1 MARGR
6 AKTQQP
12 QAQGQ
17 GKGRA
22 RGRPKSDPIVTGEK
36 NVTDD
41 TTSSG
46 VVKRLQLTPTR
57 SNMTGCEDSQAGEQG
72 EINGTIEITTEVGQA
87 EGVTQKGKEKSTPDL
102 TTWAKGHMVAQLDK
116 QKVEP
121 EIQKWKCALIA
132 YFLGETP
139 GYNVICR
146 YIAANWKNIEAP
158 EVFYHDE
165 GYYIIKFQS
174 IEDMQAI
181 YYTRH
186 YSINNRPIILKQWTP
201 NFDFS
206 VEFPSEI
213 PLWVLF
219 PNLPMNYWGCGS
231 FSRIARLVG
240 NPIYDDECTS
250 EQTRISYARM
260 LIEVEYDWRSEFC
273 DKCMRVGHK
282 CIEQQVAAPQVQM
295 KRRQQKNVT
304 QVWKHKKL
312 VTEQGTII
320 ESNKDEQQVSP
331 KAG

>member
-1 MARGR
+1 
-6 AKTQQP
+6 
-12 QAQGQ
+12 
-17 GKGRA
+17 
-22 RGRPKSDPIVTGEK
+22 
-36 NVTDD
+36 
-41 TTSSG
+41 
-46 VVKRLQLTPTR
+46 
-57 SNMTGCEDSQAGEQG
+57 MTGCEDSQAGEQG

-116 QKVEP
+116 QEVEP

-139 GYNVICR
+139 GYNVICI

-186 YSINNRPIILKQWTP
+186 YSINNRTIILKQWTP

-231 FSRIARLVG
+231 LSRIARLVG

-250 EQTRISYARM
+250 KQTRISYARM
-260 LIEVEYDWRSEFC
+260 FIKVNVTKALPTQITIMDPNGEQYVQKVEYDWKSEFC

-295 KRRQQKNVT
+295 RRRQQKNVT

-320 ESNKDEQQVSP
+320 ESNKNEQQVSP